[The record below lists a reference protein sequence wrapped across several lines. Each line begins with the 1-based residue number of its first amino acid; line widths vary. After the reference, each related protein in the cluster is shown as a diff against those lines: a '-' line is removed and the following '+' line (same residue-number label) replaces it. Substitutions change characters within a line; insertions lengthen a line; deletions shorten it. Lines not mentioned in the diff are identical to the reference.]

1 MSYYLVIINLL
12 GIILFVLNS
21 NLFRNKLE
29 LLLLVIATL
38 GGSLGIVIAILLFD
52 HQIRKQNLL
61 VKVYSICIMF
71 IEIFIYLLLK
81 NGLHFNIKFIYEH
94 NWIIIYLILINI
106 LSFITFGID
115 KYRAKKNYY
124 RISLFTLF
132 TICFL
137 GGSLGGIIGMYIF
150 HHKTNK
156 NYFVIGLPM
165 ILIMQIVVFYYIGCL
180 I

>member
-1 MSYYLVIINLL
+1 MLYNLILDNLASCLAIFKIVSEVSSRLFSLAAGVVIS
-12 GIILFVLNS
+12 VS
-21 NLFRNKLE
+21 S
-29 LLLLVIATL
+29 T
-38 GGSLGIVIAILLFD
+38 
-52 HQIRKQNLL
+52 
-61 VKVYSICIMF
+61 
-71 IEIFIYLLLK
+71 IYFLLK

-115 KYRAKKNYY
+115 KYKAKKNYY

-132 TICFL
+132 TISFL
-137 GGSLGGIIGMYIF
+137 GGSLGGIIAMYIF